1 MSRITRH
8 RVSQPDECLMWGSG
22 YTQSPETLT
31 VTRTFGTPDGSPK
44 WEVRGAVVRRGA
56 VRAETH
62 YRLLYESHAE
72 AMERGP
78 SEFLALQ
85 SLIDEEK

>member
-1 MSRITRH
+1 
-8 RVSQPDECLMWGSG
+8 MWGGG

-44 WEVRGAVVRRGA
+44 WEVRGAIVSGGA

-62 YRLLYESHAE
+62 YRLLYDSHAE
-72 AMERGP
+72 AMERGLP
-78 SEFLALQ
+78 EFLALQ
-85 SLIDEEK
+85 LAINED